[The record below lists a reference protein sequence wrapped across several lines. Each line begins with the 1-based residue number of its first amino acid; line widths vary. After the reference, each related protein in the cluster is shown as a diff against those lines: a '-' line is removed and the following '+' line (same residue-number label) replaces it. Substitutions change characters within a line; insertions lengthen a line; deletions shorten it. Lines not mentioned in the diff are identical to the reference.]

1 MNAALAACS
10 LETLRF
16 GLAVGTSTPVPGV
29 MYKLESTNDDDF
41 SSLRTKLGL
50 HPTDLQ
56 YLLHAHSSY

>member
-16 GLAVGTSTPVPGV
+16 GLAVGTPTPVTGI
-29 MYKLESTNDDDF
+29 MYKLESTIDAAF
-41 SSLRTKLGL
+41 GSLRTELGL
-50 HPTDLQ
+50 HPPDLQ